1 MERVGRIYI
10 AGFVSALI
18 LIPVVLGLFRNTPA
32 VLSAQIHISPTPTHS
47 TSSGSS
53 TPTSTP
59 TPTPSPTS
67 TPTPIPTATP
77 TPSPSPT
84 PIPTANPQND
94 AVWEQLAQCESHA
107 NWAADTGNGYY
118 GGLQFNQSAWES
130 VGGTGKPSVA
140 SRDEQIAKGKLLQA
154 ARGWSPW
161 GACSKQLGLQ

>member
-18 LIPVVLGLFRNTPA
+18 LIPVVLGFFRNTPA
-32 VLSAQIHISPTPTHS
+32 VLSAQIHISPTPTIA
-47 TSSGSS
+47 
-53 TPTSTP
+53 PTLTP

-67 TPTPIPTATP
+67 TPTPSPTPSPTP

-84 PIPTANPQND
+84 PIPTSNPQND

-107 NWAADTGNGYY
+107 NWTADTGNGYF

-130 VGGTGKPSVA
+130 VGGTGKPSEA
-140 SRDEQIAKGKLLQA
+140 GRDEQIAKGKLLQA